1 MKCAF
6 LGPVKTEKM
15 GHFLRPPLY
24 QLNIKICGFFS
35 LGSFGC
41 FLTPVCSHSAFN
53 IFNGSNKYVVKC
65 TNHNTRARYIL
76 KDKVKTFVVKKS

>member
-24 QLNIKICGFFS
+24 KEEKKKNVASKWQLQILQKNEI
-35 LGSFGC
+35 LG
-41 FLTPVCSHSAFN
+41 N
-53 IFNGSNKYVVKC
+53 NEKYSPLPTC
-65 TNHNTRARYIL
+65 IPIW
-76 KDKVKTFVVKKS
+76 

>member
-24 QLNIKICGFFS
+24 KEGRFQMIKLFKSEIS
-35 LGSFGC
+35 
-41 FLTPVCSHSAFN
+41 P
-53 IFNGSNKYVVKC
+53 
-65 TNHNTRARYIL
+65 
-76 KDKVKTFVVKKS
+76 KKGKGDW